1 MAFFSSERVDSY
13 NYGRKKIEIL
23 KEQKDKTLVI
33 HYSCESFFNLKGR
46 TPRVTSI
53 GIKNRGNNTTKAFSI
68 HLQAQ
73 IQNKPLDSLS
83 DQDYDILEKSM
94 LEDFYKYVRKHNT
107 HNWVHW
113 NMRNAN
119 FGFEAISNRALILKL
134 KPAEIEDQFK
144 FDMPDILGEIYTY
157 GFEIDKPLGKMLNLA
172 NRNKISCR
180 DALSGKE
187 EADAFEKHKDY
198 LKLHMSTQ
206 RKVEVIDRILSFE
219 ETGKLKTNVSI
230 ITKYGLSFSGI
241 GQIIANNWLLLLL
254 WSILLYLVEAGL
266 EPVVQRIFHTSQ

>member
-13 NYGRKKIEIL
+13 KYGRKKIEKL
-23 KEQKDKTLVI
+23 KEQKDKTLII

-53 GIKNRGNNTTKAFSI
+53 GVKNRGNNTTKAFSI

-73 IQNKPLDSLS
+73 IHSKPLNSLS
-83 DQDYDILEKSM
+83 DGDYDMLEKLM
-94 LEDFYKYVRKHNT
+94 LNDFYKYIKKHST
-107 HNWVHW
+107 YNWAHW

-119 FGFEAISNRALILKL
+119 FGFEAISNRALILKI
-134 KPAEIEDQFK
+134 KPIEIADEFK

-157 GFEIDKPLGKMLNLA
+157 SFELDKPSGKMLNLA

-187 EADAFEKHKDY
+187 EASAFEQEKDY

-206 RKVEVIDRILSFE
+206 RKVEIIDRILSFE

-230 ITKYGLSFSGI
+230 VTKYGLSFSGI
-241 GQIIANNWLLLLL
+241 RQLVVNNWLLLLF
-254 WSILLYLVEAGL
+254 WSFLLYLLEAGF
-266 EPVVQRIFHTSQ
+266 EPIVQRIFHTN